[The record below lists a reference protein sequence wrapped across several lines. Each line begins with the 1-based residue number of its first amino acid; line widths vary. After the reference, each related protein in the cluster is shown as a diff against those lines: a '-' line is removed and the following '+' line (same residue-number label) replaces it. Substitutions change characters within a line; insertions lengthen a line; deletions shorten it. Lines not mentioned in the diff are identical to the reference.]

1 MLVREVMTREPV
13 TVRPETH
20 VKQALRLLDTH
31 SITMVP
37 VITADSVIVGVLSE
51 ADAIRGRVLPDV
63 RGSMLPPDT
72 SHTDDA
78 LETVGAVMTQR
89 VVTVTA
95 DADVAEA
102 ADLMLSS
109 GVKSLP
115 VLDEEHRMV
124 GIVSRRDIVRALA
137 RADRDV
143 ERELGE
149 LFRDLGTS
157 WMATADEG
165 AVTITGPV
173 GDKERSPAL
182 AAASTVPGIVHVR
195 IE

>member
-13 TVRPETH
+13 TVQPETH
-20 VKQALRLLDTH
+20 VKQALRLLDQH
-31 SITMVP
+31 SITMLP
-37 VITADSVIVGVLSE
+37 VMSADSTIVGVLSE
-51 ADAIRGRVLPDV
+51 ADVIRDRVLPDV
-63 RGSMLPPDT
+63 RGSMLPPET
-72 SHTDDA
+72 SHTDAA
-78 LETVGAVMTQR
+78 LERVGAVMTAR
-89 VVTVTA
+89 VITVTA

-115 VLDEEHRMV
+115 VVDEEHRVV

-143 ERELGE
+143 ERELDE

-157 WMATADEG
+157 WVVTADEG

-173 GDKERSPAL
+173 GDKERSLAL
-182 AAASTVPGIVHVR
+182 AAGSTVPGVVHVR